1 MWAWLKKRI
10 CFHNWEH
17 IETHT
22 VHHIKTESPYFMSS
36 YRCKKCGKTKNTCIY
51 P

>member
-22 VHHIKTESPYFMSS
+22 VHHIKTEPPCFMSS
-36 YRCKKCGKTKNTCIY
+36 YRCEKCGKIKSTYIHV
-51 P
+51 